1 MLTILVYAQVAANA
15 VFEVGLACN
24 LRVKLTQSTHSLLK
38 ANTARMESYPG
49 PLASGNLLSYQK
61 KKKKKANGSFSRV
74 RIPSF
79 KYIYNS
85 TVKIL
90 RKKKKELFLFVIHT
104 EIKFNSPTV
113 LKR

>member
-38 ANTARMESYPG
+38 ANTACMESYPG

-61 KKKKKANGSFSRV
+61 KKKKANRSFNRV

-79 KYIYNS
+79 KNIYNS

-90 RKKKKELFLFVIHT
+90 RRKKKAAVFVCHT
-104 EIKFNSPTV
+104 Y
-113 LKR
+113 

>member
-38 ANTARMESYPG
+38 ANTARMESYTG

-61 KKKKKANGSFSRV
+61 KKSQ
-74 RIPSF
+74 
-79 KYIYNS
+79 
-85 TVKIL
+85 
-90 RKKKKELFLFVIHT
+90 
-104 EIKFNSPTV
+104 
-113 LKR
+113 

>member
-61 KKKKKANGSFSRV
+61 KKKANRSFNRV

-79 KYIYNS
+79 KNIYNS

-90 RKKKKELFLFVIHT
+90 RKKKRSFFCLSYI
-104 EIKFNSPTV
+104 
-113 LKR
+113 LKSNLILPLS